1 MIHVLL
7 TLALSVQTSPIA
19 FKTVAAGTDSRIEAP
34 RTAVVRTSAEW
45 AALWKE
51 HGGNGAP
58 QAIDFNE
65 TMVIAVFAG
74 TKPSAGHSVEIVRI
88 QARDGEVVVTYL
100 DHAPRPSDMVAQMLT
115 QPFHIVSAAAR
126 GGRVTFL
133 RAEAKR

>member
-7 TLALSVQTSPIA
+7 LAMSLQTTPIP
-19 FKTVAAGTDSRIEAP
+19 FKTIATGADSRIEAP
-34 RTAVVRTSAEW
+34 RTAVVRTASEW

-51 HGGNGAP
+51 HGGSGPP

-74 TKPSAGHSVEIVRI
+74 TKPSAGYSVEIARI
-88 QARDGEVVVTYL
+88 QGREGEVVVTYL
-100 DHAPRPSDMVAQMLT
+100 DHAPRPGDMVAQMLT
-115 QPFHIVSAAAR
+115 QPFHIVSATAH